1 MRPNNPKTYSLALSG
16 WGFWIGALAI
26 GIVLSKIGL
35 GWMVAALL
43 VLLVF
48 LLSLPILVLL
58 GVRWWL
64 RRTIATDTCPICN
77 FQSEA
82 IEGSRFS
89 CPSCGEP
96 LYVADGQ
103 FFRQTARGVVE
114 VDYIDEG
121 EFS

>member
-1 MRPNNPKTYSLALSG
+1 MRPNSPKTYSIALSG

-26 GIVLSKIGL
+26 GVLLSTIGL

-43 VLLVF
+43 ALLVF
-48 LLSLPILVLL
+48 LLFLPVLILL

-64 RRTIATDTCPICN
+64 RRTIATDTCPTCS
-77 FQSEA
+77 FKSEA

-89 CPSCGEP
+89 CPSCGEL

-103 FFRQTARGVVE
+103 FFRQTANGVVD

-121 EFS
+121 DFL